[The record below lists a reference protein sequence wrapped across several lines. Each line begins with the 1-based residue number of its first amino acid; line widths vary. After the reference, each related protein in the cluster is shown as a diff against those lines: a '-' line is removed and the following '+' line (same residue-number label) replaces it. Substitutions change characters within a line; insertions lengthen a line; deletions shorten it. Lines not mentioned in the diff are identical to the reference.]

1 MTFRDDADISG
12 SSVRRSGRGR
22 GLAIGGGGGLLGLI
36 AVVVISQLTG
46 VDLMGLLGGGGLGA
60 GPQPQASS
68 LSECDTGADA
78 NESVDCRVAG
88 AAVSLE
94 QFWIDAAPEIGV
106 QYRGPGAII
115 FDESVPTGCGQATSA
130 VGPFYCPND
139 ETVYL
144 DTGFYDDLRTRF
156 GAEGGPLAEMYV
168 VAHEWGHHMQKLTGA
183 LEAAQRGDTGPTS
196 DAVRLELQAD
206 CFGGAWAGAASEGP
220 DALLEPITREQVAQA
235 LDAAEAIGDDRIQ
248 QQTSGQVSP
257 ESWTHGSSEQ
267 RQRWFTIG
275 FEGGV
280 TSCDTFAVP
289 GDEL

>member
-1 MTFRDDADISG
+1 MTFRDEADISG

-46 VDLMGLLGGGGLGA
+46 VDLTGLLGGGGLGA

-68 LSECDTGADA
+68 LAECDTGADA

-94 QFWIDAAPEIGV
+94 QFWIEAAPDIGV

-115 FDESVPTGCGQATSA
+115 FDESVSTGCGQATSA

>member
-46 VDLMGLLGGGGLGA
+46 VDLTGLLGGGGLGA

-139 ETVYL
+139 ETVHL

>member
-1 MTFRDDADISG
+1 
-12 SSVRRSGRGR
+12 
-22 GLAIGGGGGLLGLI
+22 
-36 AVVVISQLTG
+36 
-46 VDLMGLLGGGGLGA
+46 
-60 GPQPQASS
+60 
-68 LSECDTGADA
+68 
-78 NESVDCRVAG
+78 G

-94 QFWIDAAPEIGV
+94 QFWIEAAPDIGV

-115 FDESVPTGCGQATSA
+115 FDESVSTGCGQATSA

-235 LDAAEAIGDDRIQ
+235 LDAAEAIGDARIQ
-248 QQTSGQVSP
+248 EQTSGQVSP

-275 FEGGV
+275 F
-280 TSCDTFAVP
+280 
-289 GDEL
+289 

>member
-22 GLAIGGGGGLLGLI
+22 GLAIGGGGGLIGII
-36 AVVVISQLTG
+36 AVFLISQFTG
-46 VDLMGLLGGGGLGA
+46 VDLSGVLGGGGTGA
-60 GPQPQASS
+60 GPAPETTELA
-68 LSECDTGADA
+68 ECDTGADA
-78 NESVDCRVAG
+78 NASVDCRVAG

-94 QFWIDAAPEIGV
+94 EFWIDAAPEIGV
-106 QYRGPGAII
+106 QYRGPGAIL
-115 FDESVPTGCGQATSA
+115 FEEAVSTGCGQATSA

-139 ETVYL
+139 ETIYL

-168 VAHEWGHHMQKLTGA
+168 VAHEWGHHMQKITGA
-183 LEAAQRGDTGPTS
+183 LESADRQDTGPES

-206 CFGGAWAGAASEGP
+206 CFGGAWAGAASDGP
-220 DALLEPITREQVAQA
+220 DALLEPITSEQVAQA

-248 QQTSGQVSP
+248 EQTSGQVSP

-275 FEGGV
+275 FERGV
-280 TSCDTFAVP
+280 AACDTFAVAG
-289 GDEL
+289 GDL

>member
-46 VDLMGLLGGGGLGA
+46 VDLTGLLGGGGLGA

-68 LSECDTGADA
+68 LSECYTGADA

-115 FDESVPTGCGQATSA
+115 FDESVSTGCGQATSA

>member
-46 VDLMGLLGGGGLGA
+46 VDLTGLLGGGGLGA

-68 LSECDTGADA
+68 LAECYTGADA

-94 QFWIDAAPEIGV
+94 QFWIEAAPDIGV

-115 FDESVPTGCGQATSA
+115 FDEAESTGCGQATSA

-144 DTGFYDDLRTRF
+144 DTGFYADLRTRF

>member
-46 VDLMGLLGGGGLGA
+46 VDLTGLLGGGGLGA

-68 LSECDTGADA
+68 LAECDTGADA

-115 FDESVPTGCGQATSA
+115 FDESVSTGCGQATSA

>member
-12 SSVRRSGRGR
+12 SSVRRSGPGR
-22 GLAIGGGGGLLGLI
+22 GLAIGGGGGIIGIIAVFLI
-36 AVVVISQLTG
+36 AQFTG
-46 VDLMGLLGGGGLGA
+46 FDVSGLLGGGAGA
-60 GPQPQASS
+60 GPAPETTA
-68 LSECDTGADA
+68 LSECDTGVDA
-78 NESVDCRVAG
+78 NASVDCRVAG
-88 AAVSLE
+88 AAVSLDV
-94 QFWIDAAPEIGV
+94 FWGDAAPLIGV
-106 QYRGPGAII
+106 AYRAPGAII
-115 FDESVPTGCGQATSA
+115 FEQSVGTSCGQATSA

-144 DTGFYDDLRTRF
+144 DTGFYDDLRSRF

-183 LEAAQRGDTGPTS
+183 LDAADRTDTGPDS

-206 CFGGAWAGAASEGP
+206 CFGGAWAGAASTGP
-220 DALLEPITREQVAQA
+220 DALLEPITSEQVAQA

-248 QQTSGQVSP
+248 EQTSGQVSP

-267 RQRWFTIG
+267 RQRWFTVG

-280 TSCDTFAVP
+280 TACDTFAVP
-289 GDEL
+289 SAEL

>member
-1 MTFRDDADISG
+1 MTFRDDADISR
-12 SSVRRSGRGR
+12 SSVRRSGRGGR
-22 GLAIGGGGGLLGLI
+22 GLAIGGGGGLIGLI
-36 AVVVISQLTG
+36 AVFLIAQYTG
-46 VDLMGLLGGGGLGA
+46 VDVSGLLGGGQGA
-60 GPQPQASS
+60 GPAPETTE
-68 LSECDTGADA
+68 LGECDTGADA
-78 NESVDCRVAG
+78 NASVDCRVAG

-94 QFWIDAAPEIGV
+94 DFWIEAAPEIGV

-115 FDESVPTGCGQATSA
+115 FDEAVSTGCGQATSA

-168 VAHEWGHHMQKLTGA
+168 VAHEWGHHMQKITGA
-183 LEAAQRGDTGPTS
+183 LESAQRGDTGPDS

-206 CFGGAWAGAASEGP
+206 CFGGAWAGAASDGP
-220 DALLEPITREQVAQA
+220 DPLLEPITREQVAQA

-248 QQTSGQVSP
+248 EQTSGQVSP

-267 RQRWFTIG
+267 RQRWFTVG
-275 FEGGV
+275 FERGV
-280 TSCDTFAVP
+280 TACDTFAVP